1 MKKVKRRSISALV
14 LVFAL
19 VAGMFLFMF
28 RYVKDGK
35 DWASFSANST
45 VYKSGVL
52 IKGTV
57 YDRNGILLSGASDA
71 GRYYA
76 DDYITRLST
85 LHAVGD
91 IQGNIGTG
99 ALSMFTSE
107 LTGYNFVG
115 GNYSLDNSG
124 NDLYLSIDTRLNNAA
139 YNALNGRK
147 GTVAVYNYKT
157 GEILCMVSSPSFDP
171 NDPGSVTADNTSGV
185 YLNRFLSSVFV
196 LGSIYKVVT
205 SIAAIEEIPDIYER
219 RFTCDGGH
227 EIGGDTVKCTG
238 THGEI
243 TFEQALAVSC
253 NCAFAEIS
261 LDLGAETLEE
271 YADKLG
277 LTKAHSVSGIKTAEG
292 KYEPSEEQIEVAW
305 SGVGQSTDLVNPEA
319 MLRLMG
325 AIANGGEAVE
335 PTIISDVK
343 NGLGVSAGMYPKTS
357 KERLLSAGTAEK
369 ISDMMNYNVVYTYG
383 EGNYPGLKLHAKSGT
398 AEVGADASPHAWFT
412 GFISNE
418 NHPLAFIVLVENG
431 GWGSSVAGSIA
442 NSVLQA
448 AISG

>member
-1 MKKVKRRSISALV
+1 MKKIKRRSVSALV

-19 VAGMFLFMF
+19 VAGMLLFMVK
-28 RYVKDGK
+28 YVKDGK

-76 DDYITRLST
+76 DDYTTRLST

-99 ALSMFTSE
+99 ALSMFTTE

-139 YNALNGRK
+139 YKALDGRK

-157 GEILCMVSSPSFDP
+157 GEIICMVSAPSFDP

-196 LGSIYKVVT
+196 PGSIYKVVT

-219 RFTCDGGH
+219 RFTCDGSLEVGA
-227 EIGGDTVKCTG
+227 DAVNCTG

-253 NCAFAEIS
+253 NSAFAEIS
-261 LDLGAETLEE
+261 MELGGDTLGK
-271 YADKLG
+271 YAKKLG
-277 LTKAHSVSGIKTAEG
+277 LTSAHSVSGIKTAEG
-292 KYEPSEEQIEVAW
+292 KYEPSGEKIEVAW

-325 AIANGGEAVE
+325 AIANGGETVE
-335 PTIISDVK
+335 PTLISDVK
-343 NGLGVSAGMYPKTS
+343 NGLGVSAGAYPKTS
-357 KERLLSAGTAEK
+357 KERIMSAETASK

-383 EGNYPGLKLHAKSGT
+383 ADKYPGLVLHAKSGT
-398 AEVGADASPHAWFT
+398 AEVGAEMSPHAWFT

-418 NHPLAFIVLVENG
+418 DYPLAFVVLVENG
-431 GWGSSVAGSIA
+431 GWGSSVAGAVA
-442 NSVLQA
+442 NTVLQA
-448 AISG
+448 AVNG